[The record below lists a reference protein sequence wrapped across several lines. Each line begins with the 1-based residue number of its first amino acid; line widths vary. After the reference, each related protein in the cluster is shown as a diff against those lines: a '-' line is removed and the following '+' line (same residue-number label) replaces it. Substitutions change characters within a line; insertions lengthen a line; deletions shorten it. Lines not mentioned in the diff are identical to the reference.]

1 MGREP
6 FLRSRAGRVALL
18 AMLAFSVIVLP
29 VLISTDVLP
38 VRVGD
43 MAFAGTILVAM
54 GALSRGRGR
63 AFILSIGSAAF
74 GIQFFRFL
82 EHGRGIA
89 IADGLLSALAMGA
102 FAVLV
107 VLDVFQA
114 DPIPDRLLDVILA
127 YLLVGATFA
136 FLYET
141 ANELHPGAVTM
152 EGGRMDVADY
162 VYFSITTM
170 TSVGFGDALPRHP
183 ATRALAMGE
192 ALTGQLYVATLIARF
207 VNVAAQ
213 RRNPPDPTSGAADR
227 APP

>member
-18 AMLAFSVIVLP
+18 AMLAFSVFVLP
-29 VLISTDVLP
+29 VMIATDVLP

-54 GALSRGRGR
+54 SALSRGRAR

-127 YLLVGATFA
+127 YLLVGAMFA
-136 FLYET
+136 FLYEA

-152 EGGRMDVADY
+152 EGGRMNVADY

-192 ALTGQLYVATLIARF
+192 SLTGQLYVATLIARF
-207 VNVAAQ
+207 VNVAAR
-213 RRNPPDPTSGAADR
+213 RRNRPAPGGGAAHGD
-227 APP
+227 PP